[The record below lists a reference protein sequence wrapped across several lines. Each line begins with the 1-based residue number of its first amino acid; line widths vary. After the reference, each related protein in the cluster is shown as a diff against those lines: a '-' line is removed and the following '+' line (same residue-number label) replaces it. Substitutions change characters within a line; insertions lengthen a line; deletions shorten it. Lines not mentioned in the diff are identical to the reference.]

1 MTDIWKNDKNFK
13 EAIGSFIIAFSEL
26 EFGLVFLCAMT
37 EFDIRQK
44 DNYITKYLG
53 FTFEKKVQ
61 HLSTFIEEH
70 LTEIKPTWDILKS
83 EIGQLNRERRFLVH
97 GFMSYSL
104 PHETIT
110 THVKESGK
118 VTTKNQTLEEIKN
131 FTNRLHHLNTGENG
145 INGEFHTLFTKT
157 RINKWNNLVNEDN
170 KIIYR
175 VNDVVI
181 SDWHGKEKTNT

>member
-1 MTDIWKNDKNFK
+1 
-13 EAIGSFIIAFSEL
+13 
-26 EFGLVFLCAMT
+26 MT
-37 EFDIRQK
+37 EFDVRQK

-61 HLSTFIEEH
+61 HLTSFIEEH
-70 LTEIKPTWDILKS
+70 LIEIKPTWDIIKS

-131 FTNRLHHLNTGENG
+131 LTNRLHHLNTGENG

-157 RINKWNNLVNEDN
+157 RINKWNSLVNEDN
-170 KIIYR
+170 KIIYK
-175 VNDVVI
+175 VNDIVI
-181 SDWHGKEKTNT
+181 SDWNGKEKTNA